1 MSRGAR
7 LLLVLA
13 VLMTTLAGCT
23 EPASVG
29 PRQPPSATSEPSVAA
44 PKPGEITALAVQKK
58 AAGIA
63 DCPESDPDV
72 SPVPGGLPD
81 LMLSCLGGGRD
92 VRLAG
97 LRGRP
102 MMINVWA
109 QWCAPCR
116 AEAPFLSE
124 VAAERTDDLMILG
137 VDFVDPQP
145 DLAIEFSQLSGWR
158 YPQLAD
164 TDKLLAAPL
173 QITAPPQTLFVRA
186 DGAIAY
192 RHVGA
197 FRSAD
202 QIRDQLR
209 QHLGVGL

>member
-1 MSRGAR
+1 MSRGAG
-7 LLLVLA
+7 LLSLVVVLA
-13 VLMTTLAGCT
+13 TLVGCT
-23 EPASVG
+23 EAPSVG
-29 PRQPPSATSEPSVAA
+29 ARQQPSASSEPSVARLSA
-44 PKPGEITALAVQKK
+44 GETKALAAQKK

-63 DCPESDPDV
+63 ECPESDPDV
-72 SPVPGGLPD
+72 SPVAGGLPD
-81 LMLSCLGGGRD
+81 LVLSCLGGGRD

-97 LRGRP
+97 LRDRP

-116 AEAPFLSE
+116 AEAPFLAE
-124 VAAERTDDLMILG
+124 VAAESPGDLMILG

-164 TDKLLAAPL
+164 PDKQLAAPL
-173 QITAPPQTLFVRA
+173 QVTAPPQTLFVRA
-186 DGAIAY
+186 DGTVAH

-202 QIRDQLR
+202 QIRDLLQ
-209 QHLGVGL
+209 QHLGVAR